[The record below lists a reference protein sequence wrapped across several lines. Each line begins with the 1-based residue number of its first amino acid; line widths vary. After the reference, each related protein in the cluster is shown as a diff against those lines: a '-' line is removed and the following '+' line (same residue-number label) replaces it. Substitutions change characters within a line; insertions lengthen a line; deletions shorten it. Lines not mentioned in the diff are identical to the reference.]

1 MNIVLD
7 NWYVIVLILAV
18 ITLAVL
24 YVRKFYG
31 MPTEEQVKKIKE
43 WLLYAVIEAEKEFK
57 GGTGALKLRYVYNL
71 FIEKYPSVAKVITF
85 EIFALW
91 VDEVLEQ
98 MKHILATNKS
108 IATYVE
114 GDNNVST

>member
-1 MNIVLD
+1 MSIILD

-57 GGTGALKLRYVYNL
+57 GGTGQLKLRFCWDWFV
-71 FIEKYPSVAKVITF
+71 EKYPAVARVITF
-85 EIFALW
+85 EMFSLW
-91 VDEVLEQ
+91 VDEALEQ

-108 IATYVE
+108 IADYVE
-114 GDNNVST
+114 GE